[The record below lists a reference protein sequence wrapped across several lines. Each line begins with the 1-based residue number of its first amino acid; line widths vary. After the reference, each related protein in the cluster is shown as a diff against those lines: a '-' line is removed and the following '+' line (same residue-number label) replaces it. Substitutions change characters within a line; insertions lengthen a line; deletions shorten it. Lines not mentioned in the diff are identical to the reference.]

1 MTGGN
6 MESLKVIAINENLD
20 EVQSFVG
27 RVLDKAG

>member
-20 EVQSFVG
+20 EVQSFVS